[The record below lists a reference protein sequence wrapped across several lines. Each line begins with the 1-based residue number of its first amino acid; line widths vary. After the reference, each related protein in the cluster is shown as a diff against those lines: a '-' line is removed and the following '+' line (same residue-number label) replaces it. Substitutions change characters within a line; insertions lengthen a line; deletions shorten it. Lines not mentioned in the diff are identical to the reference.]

1 MPNESEAEARSCTT
15 RPSAFLFGGKSAPLH
30 IVSCGTSS
38 IGASMQMPRL
48 LSRSPAIGGTRYP
61 RESLIYWLQ
70 NRRAWPWGE
79 SRTRAVRLTRPFG
92 PEEAKSSTL
101 ILSMYLS
108 ITERAETCNSQK
120 VARALRRAFR
130 KDRDYLKPVKTLQN
144 KNVWTEYPYNIWLHS
159 ELGSGHPETPRLS
172 TTSESLE

>member
-1 MPNESEAEARSCTT
+1 MYHETICLSLRREISSTAAHC
-15 RPSAFLFGGKSAPLH
+15 FLRYFF
-30 IVSCGTSS
+30 S
-38 IGASMQMPRL
+38 IGTPMQMPRL

-92 PEEAKSSTL
+92 PEEAKSTTL

-120 VARALRRAFR
+120 VARALRHAFR
-130 KDRDYLKPVKTLQN
+130 EDRDYLKPVKTFQN
-144 KNVWTEYPYNIWLHS
+144 KNVWSEYPYYIWIAF
-159 ELGSGHPETPRLS
+159 GTWFGTPRN
-172 TTSESLE
+172 TSIIDNERIARINRPFDFFL